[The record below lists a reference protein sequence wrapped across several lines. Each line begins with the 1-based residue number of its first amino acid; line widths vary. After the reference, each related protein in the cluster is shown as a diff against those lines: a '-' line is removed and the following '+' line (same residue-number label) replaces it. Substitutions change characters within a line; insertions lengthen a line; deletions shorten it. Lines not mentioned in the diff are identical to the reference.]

1 MREKTYKNSQRNT
14 EGEVFRRWERQ
25 KCLSDSLIHR
35 KATISTRIEAGAVEQ
50 TRNYK
55 NIWNVMYDKIRY
67 LQSLEPKLCWNNLE
81 SHLER
86 DKTVSLTHAIQKKK
100 KSKK

>member
-1 MREKTYKNSQRNT
+1 
-14 EGEVFRRWERQ
+14 
-25 KCLSDSLIHR
+25 
-35 KATISTRIEAGAVEQ
+35 
-50 TRNYK
+50 
-55 NIWNVMYDKIRY
+55 MYDKVRY